1 MSTKTKYDPQ
11 ATPALFEEL
20 TSSTENYTNKQLA
33 EKLGISVRI
42 LYKWEETYPAM
53 QEARGRG
60 EKARYHLLKK
70 EAEKSLLKQLQGYYI
85 EETKT
90 VYIDD
95 GTGAPRIRE
104 QITTRKHVAPSPA
117 ITIFTLSNL
126 DPERWLQQRVA
137 RELPAQDKQIVV
149 EFIDTDSTPEK

>member
-1 MSTKTKYDPQ
+1 MPVKTKYDPQ
-11 ATPALFEEL
+11 TTPALFEEL
-20 TSSTENYTNKQLA
+20 VASTESYTNKQLA
-33 EKLGISVRI
+33 EKIGIGVNALRD
-42 LYKWEETYPAM
+42 WEETYPAM
-53 QEARGRG
+53 QEARQRG
-60 EKARYHLLKK
+60 EKTRYHLLKK

-95 GTGAPRIRE
+95 GTGAPRIKE

-126 DPERWLQQRVA
+126 DPERWLQQRVT
-137 RELPAQDKQIVV
+137 RELPDQDKQVVV
-149 EFIDTDSTPEK
+149 EFIDTDHTPEG

>member
-1 MSTKTKYDPQ
+1 MSVKIKYDPK

-20 TSSTENYTNKQLA
+20 VTRSENYTNKQLA
-33 EKLGISVRI
+33 EKMGISVPVLRD
-42 LYKWEETYPAM
+42 WEETYPAM
-53 QEARGRG
+53 QEARHRG

-70 EAEKSLLKQLQGYYI
+70 EAERSLLKQLQGYYI

-95 GTGAPRIRE
+95 GTGSPRIKE
-104 QITTRKHVAPSPA
+104 QTTTRKHVAPSPA

-126 DPERWLQQRVA
+126 DPERWLQQRVV

-149 EFIDTDSTPEK
+149 EFIDTDSLSEK